1 MIPLKRQIKSGIM
14 AHATM
19 AKQGKGQGDAA
30 LDQHERMTTE
40 PIRKLTLELGIPSML
55 SMVIT
60 TVYNLVDTWFVA
72 RLGTQATAAVGISF
86 AIMEMINSL
95 GYLFGT
101 GGGTRIGLLLGAK
114 DRQSA
119 SEVGST
125 AAAAALGLSLL
136 FSAGGLAFLTPLMRL
151 LGSTPTIQPYAEAY
165 GRLILLGFPV
175 MCLFIVLATF
185 LRCEGKNRLSMI
197 GMGLGGVLNMAL
209 DPLFIFGMGLGI
221 AGAAL
226 ATFLSQTVSLAV
238 LLYFFISGKTETRLA
253 PGAVRPNR
261 RLLGRIICSGLPSL
275 CRHGAGTLSS
285 ACLNISA
292 GMHGGDALIAALS
305 IVSKVTAFILA
316 LLKGLFQGAQSVY
329 SYNKGAGRGDRIRQA
344 YDFTLRINQIGICL
358 IAAGMYFAAPAVLSL
373 FSATDAETVALGVTA
388 LRCHTFGLILMPYGF
403 SVNIL
408 LQAVGESGRS
418 TFLAS
423 LPQGLCFVPLVFLL
437 PALFGVPGLILTPGA
452 AYLATDLI
460 TIPYKKRFVDERY
473 RV

>member
-1 MIPLKRQIKSGIM
+1 
-14 AHATM
+14 M
-19 AKQGKGQGDAA
+19 AKQGKGQGGAE

-125 AAAAALGLSLL
+125 AVAAALGLSLL

-175 MCLFIVLATF
+175 MCLSIVLATF

-221 AGAAL
+221 TGAAL

-253 PGAVRPNR
+253 PGAVRPDR
-261 RLLGRIICSGLPSL
+261 RLLGRIICAGLPSL

-344 YDFTLRINQIGICL
+344 YDFTLWINQIVICL

-437 PALFGVPGLILTPGA
+437 PALFGVPGLMLTPGA